1 LVETL
6 VYLMQKK
13 VKITVAPLWVG
24 VVIVA
29 CRQNQQGEKS
39 NKVGRKPLP
48 PELTK
53 TRVATVRLRPHER
66 VLVEQAAD
74 ARRMTVGEFCESAV
88 IRLLNLPSAT
98 LTESMKDA
106 SALNVNHP

>member
-1 LVETL
+1 MKT
-6 VYLMQKK
+6 KK
-13 VKITVAPLWVG
+13 L
-24 VVIVA
+24 
-29 CRQNQQGEKS
+29 S

-88 IRLLNLPSAT
+88 IR
-98 LTESMKDA
+98 A
-106 SALNVNHP
+106 SVREGGVK

>member
-13 VKITVAPLWVG
+13 VKITIAPLWG
-24 VVIVA
+24 CVVIVA
-29 CRQNQQGEKS
+29 CRQNQQGEMKTKKLS

-74 ARRMTVGEFCESAV
+74 ARRMTVGEFCENAV
-88 IRLLNLPSAT
+88 IRAVA
-98 LTESMKDA
+98 E
-106 SALNVNHP
+106 

>member
-1 LVETL
+1 MKT
-6 VYLMQKK
+6 KK
-13 VKITVAPLWVG
+13 LT
-24 VVIVA
+24 
-29 CRQNQQGEKS
+29 

-53 TRVATVRLRPHER
+53 TRVATVRLRPHDR

-88 IRLLNLPSAT
+88 IRAVGDGCDNSGGKKL
-98 LTESMKDA
+98 
-106 SALNVNHP
+106 